1 VVIENSPQAHT
12 VNSCIRM
19 KTSACCASV
28 RYMHTACTW
37 MPVLQ
42 DLATKH
48 GFQVTMETSLRQ
60 EMQLMETSLRKDI
73 QHLEITTNHNLMLLK
88 QRMVIKLGSLMVLAI
103 GVMATLVKLL

>member
-1 VVIENSPQAHT
+1 
-12 VNSCIRM
+12 
-19 KTSACCASV
+19 
-28 RYMHTACTW
+28 

-42 DLATKH
+42 DLATKQDVTQSDLATKH